1 MTRGRSSIAAAIA
14 AATLCFILV
23 TVLPTGCGGNDT
35 GGLRTYHNDRY
46 GFSLAFE
53 DRFVDWKVADV
64 ADQGVFGVAFADP
77 DGARAGDRY
86 ADAILVAV
94 IHLGQGTTPE
104 LAEQTRAA
112 LRDRGAETLASL
124 GDNVQTWPV
133 TDVTINGS
141 SGIVIPFA
149 VTVEGTQVLGW
160 DYMLIKDS
168 YLYIIVVMSG
178 ESSWE
183 RNKDALQ
190 AAAHS
195 FTAE

>member
-1 MTRGRSSIAAAIA
+1 MTRRRSPLAAAIA
-14 AATLCFILV
+14 AAAVCFILSPA
-23 TVLPTGCGGNDT
+23 LLAGCGDEGSD
-35 GGLRTYHNDRY
+35 LRTYRNDRY
-46 GFSLAFE
+46 AFSLTFE
-53 DRFVDWKVADV
+53 KRFVDWKVADV

-86 ADAILVAV
+86 VDAILVAV
-94 IHLGQGTTPE
+94 IDLGQGTTAE
-104 LAEQTRAA
+104 LAEQTRDA
-112 LRDRGAETLASL
+112 LRDRGTETLASL
-124 GDNVQTWPV
+124 GDDVKTWPV

-149 VTVEGTQVLGW
+149 VTVQGTQVLGW
-160 DYMLIKDS
+160 DYMLIKGS
-168 YLYIIVVMSG
+168 YLYIIVVMAG

>member
-1 MTRGRSSIAAAIA
+1 MKRGRSSIAAAIA
-14 AATLCFILV
+14 AAAVCIILSPA
-23 TVLPTGCGGNDT
+23 LLAGCGDEGSD
-35 GGLRTYHNDRY
+35 LRTYRNDRY
-46 GFSLAFE
+46 GFSITFE
-53 DRFVDWKVADV
+53 KRFVDWKVADV

-94 IHLGQGTTPE
+94 IDLGQGTTAE
-104 LAEQTRAA
+104 LAEQTRDA
-112 LRDRGAETLASL
+112 LRERGADTLATL

-149 VTVEGTQVLGW
+149 VTVQGTQVLGW
-160 DYMLIKDS
+160 DYMLIRDS

-183 RNKDALQ
+183 HNKDALQ
-190 AAAHS
+190 AAAQS
-195 FTAE
+195 FTAG